1 MDDFFFALLL
11 VALATPLIA
20 FAALVVAIR
29 QARAI
34 RRLETRLRGLELL
47 RAQEPPT
54 RAVAAPA
61 PRPPAAA
68 APPAAPLIATPE
80 PTPAPAIETPAGT
93 APQSIAPPPPL
104 PSSVPPVPQIATAP
118 RGSPRAAGFEE
129 RFGTRWVV
137 WVGGI
142 ALALGGIF
150 LVRYTIQQG

>member
-34 RRLETRLRGLELL
+34 RRLETRLRGLEFL

-80 PTPAPAIETPAGT
+80 PTPAPAIENSRRHSTAIDRTAAPVTVIGT
-93 APQSIAPPPPL
+93 AGASDRH
-104 PSSVPPVPQIATAP
+104 SATRVAT
-118 RGSPRAAGFEE
+118 RGR
-129 RFGTRWVV
+129 
-137 WVGGI
+137 
-142 ALALGGIF
+142 L
-150 LVRYTIQQG
+150 